1 MLKLRL
7 KIALLLMLMGSAAFT
22 GAEALRSLRTAPGTG
37 VPEELYRQFA
47 RNAETAVAGDGHRA
61 QGPAQGGP
69 GHDPG
74 GPAREEYAG
83 AAAAAGGPGIIT
95 E

>member
-37 VPEELYRQFA
+37 VPEELYRHYKYIIS
-47 RNAETAVAGDGHRA
+47 TALALSD
-61 QGPAQGGP
+61 QGFKHFFWFFPKNGC
-69 GHDPG
+69 
-74 GPAREEYAG
+74 YLLSC
-83 AAAAAGGPGIIT
+83 
-95 E
+95 